1 MERGYVKVWR
11 KLEDSGLLQMPNT
24 LALFMFLLMKAS
36 RTKRK
41 VGTNTGVVE
50 LLPGQFISGRKQLAE
65 LLEQG
70 EQQIRTS
77 LNRLHEME
85 IITSISTSKYTVYT
99 IVNYELYQDGNQQVT
114 STATNSQPASQ
125 PADNQQLTTKQE
137 CINISTSLRSV
148 DKRKKSALSLLLE
161 RDIPEQLAKDW
172 LLIRDKKRQPL
183 TETSLRGTIR
193 EAAAAHYS
201 LEQAITVCCENSW
214 AGFKAEYVLNKQQPK
229 KAKPQFQT
237 AADKQREQANRMF
250 GDLTNGR
257 GREID
262 VSESGAEWDRQALS
276 HAGDD
281 IR

>member
-1 MERGYVKVWR
+1 MERGYVKIWR

-41 VGTNTGVVE
+41 VGTSLGVIE
-50 LLPGQFISGRKQLAE
+50 LLPGQYISGRKQLAE

-77 LNRLHEME
+77 LARLESME
-85 IITSISTSKYTVYT
+85 IITSTPTSKYSLYT
-99 IVNYELYQDGNQQVT
+99 IVNYELYQDNNQQVT
-114 STATNSQPASQ
+114 SKLTNSQPASQ
-125 PADNQQLTTKQE
+125 PADNQHPTTKQE

-148 DKRKKSALSLLLE
+148 DKPAPKRAKKTQLPEDFTPCETAIQTLKAAGLSVQGE
-161 RDIPEQLAKDW
+161 LAKFRDHAKANARTQADW
-172 LLIRDKKRQPL
+172 Q
-183 TETSLRGTIR
+183 
-193 EAAAAHYS
+193 AAFR
-201 LEQAITVCCENSW
+201 TW
-214 AGFKAEYVLNKQQPK
+214 ASKAVEWNKPVPQK
-229 KAKPQFQT
+229 TKPQYQT

-262 VSESGAEWDRQALS
+262 VSEAGAEWDRPALS
-276 HAGDD
+276 YASDD
-281 IR
+281 LR